1 MTAAIPTTEPATLAA
16 GDTIKWTRALPDYP
30 ANDGWSLVYTFI
42 NASAKFSA
50 TATAS
55 GSDHLVTL
63 SAATSGALTAGAY
76 DWRAQ
81 ASKSG
86 EVYTVASGRATVLPS
101 FSADTLDNRTQARR
115 ALEAVESMLEG
126 RASSATHRY
135 EIAGRMLQNYPI
147 PELLMLRDRLRQ
159 DVAREDAAAAMA
171 AGRAPRGRIQVR
183 FGP

>member
-1 MTAAIPTTEPATLAA
+1 MKQPSVAVGNRSAESARLAELLLAGIDSRPNGLRETAL
-16 GDTIKWTRALPDYP
+16 L
-30 ANDGWSLVYTFI
+30 
-42 NASAKFSA
+42 
-50 TATAS
+50 
-55 GSDHLVTL
+55 
-63 SAATSGALTAGAY
+63 LTAWTQLGVGY
-76 DWRAQ
+76 GMDRVWSPGQIRAAFRRLEKQ
-81 ASKSG
+81 GLATPVD
-86 EVYTVASGRATVLPS
+86 EPDGRRWTPTS
-101 FSADTLDNRTQARR
+101 R